1 MAENT
6 SYTVIDIDEGKK
18 LMDTNWFLRYNLQ
31 ATENCVRET
40 RIAAQ
45 TSFSGRKR

>member
-6 SYTVIDIDEGKK
+6 SYTGINIDEGKK
-18 LMDTNWFLRYNLQ
+18 LMETNRFLCYNLQ